1 MPVEQIESD
10 LELAMQQA
18 IADPSSANLHQLL
31 GRLEQALIDLPQES
45 QLQVAGTILAQ
56 LVDIYASRANCLL
69 EEWEE
74 KYNPAQGE
82 PILTAKLLHEVLRQT
97 MTLNLDE
104 VLEDAPS
111 WQENPSPSDS
121 VVGAV
126 DQSNL
131 LEFLAQMEQEQAK
144 QDALAVAHD
153 EDISA
158 WIGKISQWMNEH
170 QNKDVSLFELQRSL
184 QMPFIEI
191 WLALLLGG
199 YVIEQRGDFYQTEGV
214 WVKAKKPKNI

>member
-1 MPVEQIESD
+1 
-10 LELAMQQA
+10 MQQA

-31 GRLEQALIDLPQES
+31 HGLEQLLVGLPQDS

-56 LVDIYASRANCLL
+56 LVDIYASRANGLL
-69 EEWEE
+69 EEWED

-82 PILTAKLLHEVLRQT
+82 PILTAELLHEVLRQS

-104 VLEDAPS
+104 VLEAAPS

-121 VVGAV
+121 LVSVV

-131 LEFLAQMEQEQAK
+131 LEFLAQMEQEQVQ
-144 QDALAVAHD
+144 QDALAIAHD

-158 WIGKISQWMNEH
+158 WIGKISQWMKEH
-170 QNKDVSLFELQRSL
+170 QNREVSLLELQRSL

-199 YVIEQRGDFYQTEGV
+199 YGIEQRGDFYQTEGI
-214 WVKAKKPKNI
+214 WVKS

>member
-1 MPVEQIESD
+1 MQVEQIELD

-31 GRLEQALIDLPQES
+31 HGLEQLLVGLPQNS

-56 LVDIYASRANCLL
+56 LVEIYASRANRLL

-74 KYNPAQGE
+74 KHNPVQGE
-82 PILTAKLLHEVLRQT
+82 PILTAELLHEVLRQT

-104 VLEDAPS
+104 ILDDPPL
-111 WQENPSPSDS
+111 WQRSSQQPDS
-121 VVGAV
+121 IAGAV
-126 DQSNL
+126 DKSNL
-131 LEFLAQMEQEQAK
+131 LEFLAQMESEAK

-158 WIGKISQWMNEH
+158 WVGAIAHWMKENQSQ
-170 QNKDVSLFELQRSL
+170 DVSLLELQRSL
-184 QMPFIEI
+184 QIPFIEI

-199 YVIEQRGDFYQTEGV
+199 YAIEQRGDFYQIEGV
-214 WVKAKKPKNI
+214 WVKS

>member
-1 MPVEQIESD
+1 MQVEQIELD

-31 GRLEQALIDLPQES
+31 HGLEQLLVGLPQNS

-56 LVDIYASRANCLL
+56 LVEIYASRANRLL

-74 KYNPAQGE
+74 KHNPVQGE
-82 PILTAKLLHEVLRQT
+82 PILTAELLHEVLRQT

-104 VLEDAPS
+104 ILDDPPL
-111 WQENPSPSDS
+111 WQRSSQQPDS
-121 VVGAV
+121 IAGAV
-126 DQSNL
+126 DKSNL
-131 LEFLAQMEQEQAK
+131 LEFLTQMESEAK

-158 WIGKISQWMNEH
+158 WVGAIAHWMKENQSQ
-170 QNKDVSLFELQRSL
+170 DVSLLELQRSL
-184 QMPFIEI
+184 QIPFIEI

-199 YVIEQRGDFYQTEGV
+199 YAIEQRGDFYQIEGV
-214 WVKAKKPKNI
+214 WVKS

>member
-1 MPVEQIESD
+1 MQVEQIELD

-31 GRLEQALIDLPQES
+31 HGLEQLLVGLPQNS

-56 LVDIYASRANCLL
+56 LVEIYASRANRLL

-74 KYNPAQGE
+74 KHNPVQGE
-82 PILTAKLLHEVLRQT
+82 PILTAELLHEVLRQT

-104 VLEDAPS
+104 ILDDPPL
-111 WQENPSPSDS
+111 WQRSSQQPDS
-121 VVGAV
+121 IAGAV
-126 DQSNL
+126 DKSNL
-131 LEFLAQMEQEQAK
+131 LKFLAQMESEAK

-158 WIGKISQWMNEH
+158 WVGAIAHWMKENQSQ
-170 QNKDVSLFELQRSL
+170 DVSLLELQRSL

-199 YVIEQRGDFYQTEGV
+199 YAIEQRGDFYQTDGV
-214 WVKAKKPKNI
+214 WVKS

>member
-1 MPVEQIESD
+1 MQAERSELN

-31 GRLEQALIDLPQES
+31 GKLEQLLVDLSQES

-56 LVDIYASRANCLL
+56 LVDIYASRANHLL

-74 KYNPAQGE
+74 RHNPVQGE
-82 PILTAKLLHEVLRQT
+82 PILTDEFLHEVLRQT

-111 WQENPSPSDS
+111 WQESLPPSDS
-121 VVGAV
+121 LVSAV
-126 DQSNL
+126 NKSNL
-131 LEFLAQMEQEQAK
+131 LEFLAQMDQEQAK

-158 WIGKISQWMNEH
+158 WIGTIAHWMKEH
-170 QNKDVSLFELQRSL
+170 QSQEVSLLELQRSL

-214 WVKAKKPKNI
+214 WVKA

>member
-1 MPVEQIESD
+1 MQVERIESD
-10 LELAMQQA
+10 LELAIQQA

-31 GRLEQALIDLPQES
+31 CRLEQMLIDLPQES

-56 LVDIYASRANCLL
+56 LVDIYASRANRLL

-82 PILTAKLLHEVLRQT
+82 PILTTELLHEVLRQT

-104 VLEDAPS
+104 VLDDPPS
-111 WQENPSPSDS
+111 WQGSSQPSDS
-121 VVGAV
+121 VAV
-126 DQSNL
+126 TVDKSNL
-131 LEFLAQMEQEQAK
+131 LEFLAQMDQEQAQ
-144 QDALAVAHD
+144 QDALAIAHD

-158 WIGKISQWMNEH
+158 WTRAIAYWMKEH
-170 QNKDVSLFELQRSL
+170 QSHDVSLLELQRSL

-199 YVIEQRGDFYQTEGV
+199 YTIEQRGDFYQTEGV
-214 WVKAKKPKNI
+214 WVKA